1 MCQRGTFPNVLS
13 RIFGYS
19 PPESSETI
27 EKVSV
32 STSFPQSRSWHP
44 PKLPVSNESRSW
56 HPPKLPVSDE
66 SRSQHLLNFMVS
78 MSLGLDIFQI
88 YQSRWVSVSTLFKF
102 QSVYGK
108 EVGETIFWAILG
120 PKMPQK
126 VTKKSRSRQLLS
138 VSIEIAVSVSN
149 LRLWILKSRSQIWDF
164 GF

>member
-1 MCQRGTFPNVLS
+1 MQRVARLS
-13 RIFGYS
+13 
-19 PPESSETI
+19 
-27 EKVSV
+27 KK
-32 STSFPQSRSWHP
+32 SRSRHLLLSLDESRSRHP
-44 PKLPVSNESRSW
+44 PKLPVSNESRSR

-66 SRSQHLLNFMVS
+66 SRSRHLLNFMVS

-138 VSIEIAVSVSN
+138 VSIEIAVSVSVSN
-149 LRLWILKSRSQIWDF
+149 LRLWISKSRSRSRIWDF

>member
-1 MCQRGTFPNVLS
+1 MLQRVARLS
-13 RIFGYS
+13 
-19 PPESSETI
+19 
-27 EKVSV
+27 KK
-32 STSFPQSRSWHP
+32 SRSRHLLLSLDESRSRHP
-44 PKLPVSNESRSW
+44 PKLSVSNESRSR
-56 HPPKLPVSDE
+56 HPPKLPVSDD
-66 SRSQHLLNFMVS
+66 SRSRHLLNFMVS

-149 LRLWILKSRSQIWDF
+149 LRLWISKSRSRSRIWDF